1 MKVTTNNSLLQFIK
15 LVKSALNGKAN
26 STHTHSVATTSA
38 NGLMSST
45 DKSKLDG
52 IASGANKYSLPTA
65 TSSVLGGVKVG
76 SNITNSSG
84 TISLSKANVTSA
96 LGYTPP
102 TTNSLQIDLLWTN
115 HSPTSNFNPQTISIS
130 SSAYSLFIITSYI
143 DGMPSSAIAF
153 NTIVMKDVES
163 YINTILG
170 SYSYFRQVKITDS
183 SVIFGTGYVGNGASH
198 SANNGATIPYKI
210 YGIK

>member
-76 SNITNSSG
+76 SNITNSNG

-102 TTNSLQIDLLWTN
+102 TTNSLQISLLWTN
-115 HSPTSNFNPQTISIS
+115 PSPTSNFNPQTISIS
-130 SSAYSLFIITSYI
+130 SSVYSLFIITSYM
-143 DGMPSSAIAF
+143 DNSATTIVF
-153 NTIVMKDVES
+153 NTIVMKDAQT

-183 SVIFGTGYVGNGASH
+183 SVIFGTGYVGNGVNQ

>member
-45 DKSKLDG
+45 DKTKLDG

-84 TISLSKANVTSA
+84 TISLTKANVTSA

-102 TTNSLQIDLLWTN
+102 TTNTTYSVATT
-115 HSPTSNFNPQTISIS
+115 TSNGLMS
-130 SSAYSLFIITSYI
+130 STDKVKLENVA
-143 DGMPSSAIAF
+143 
-153 NTIVMKDVES
+153 VDVEEALNLFLNGTS
-163 YINTILG
+163 EAEFEAELDKIL
-170 SYSYFRQVKITDS
+170 
-183 SVIFGTGYVGNGASH
+183 N
-198 SANNGATIPYKI
+198 
-210 YGIK
+210 